1 MIIETELTFPFLV
14 WMGIWFCRE
23 EDLLILWKKS
33 LLNGGDRTAGDAHME
48 KLSDLCDA
56 LPIVLKNEI
65 VYDMYKELLIDAH
78 ATALGGDPHAAK

>member
-1 MIIETELTFPFLV
+1 M
-14 WMGIWFCRE
+14 E
-23 EDLLILWKKS
+23 EN
-33 LLNGGDRTAGDAHME
+33 LLNGGNRTVSDTHME

-56 LPIVLKNEI
+56 PPIVLKNEI